1 MLLRRLYMLS
11 QSANSAL
18 SDILVGAFMEASGE
32 SLKDTVLTN
41 TSANGA
47 SVGYALRQIGSSI
60 SKADAAEVY
69 NEFIEM
75 LESLDA
81 DASDAEKFAAMLGM
95 ISRSATSKYGIDFSG
110 GRNL

>member
-1 MLLRRLYMLS
+1 MLAQSSNSTLEAIL
-11 QSANSAL
+11 QSAFL
-18 SDILVGAFMEASGE
+18 EASGE

-47 SVGYALRQIGSSI
+47 SVGYALRQIGASI

-69 NEFIEM
+69 NYFIEL
-75 LESLDA
+75 LESLK
-81 DASDAEKFAAMLGM
+81 SDIATDSAKFAAMMTL
-95 ISRSATSKYGIDFSG
+95 ISQSATTKYGIDFSG